1 MDGIINNLS
10 SVYANSTYTNS
21 TTNSLTSKLSST
33 DLSEA
38 TDDELMSVCKE
49 FESYFVEQVMKSMA
63 KMASVDGSTS
73 DNNVYASLFGLSDDS
88 DSSMSTLSSYFGDE
102 LVSSMASQLTESK
115 TASLGLAEKLYE
127 QMKRNT
133 TSITSVDEV

>member
-1 MDGIINNLS
+1 
-10 SVYANSTYTNS
+10 
-21 TTNSLTSKLSST
+21 
-33 DLSEA
+33 LSEA

-73 DNNVYASLFGLSDDS
+73 DNVYASLFGLSDDS

-115 TASLGLAEKLYE
+115 TTTLGLAEKLYE
-127 QMKRNT
+127 QMKRNV
-133 TSITSVDEV
+133 SITSVDEV

>member
-1 MDGIINNLS
+1 
-10 SVYANSTYTNS
+10 
-21 TTNSLTSKLSST
+21 
-33 DLSEA
+33 LSEA

-115 TASLGLAEKLYE
+115 TTTLGLAEKLYE
-127 QMKRNT
+127 QMKRNV
-133 TSITSVDEV
+133 SIKSVDEV

>member
-73 DNNVYASLFGLSDDS
+73 DNVYASLFGLSDDS

-115 TASLGLAEKLYE
+115 TTTLGLAEKLYE
-127 QMKRNT
+127 QMKRNV
-133 TSITSVDEV
+133 SITSVDEV